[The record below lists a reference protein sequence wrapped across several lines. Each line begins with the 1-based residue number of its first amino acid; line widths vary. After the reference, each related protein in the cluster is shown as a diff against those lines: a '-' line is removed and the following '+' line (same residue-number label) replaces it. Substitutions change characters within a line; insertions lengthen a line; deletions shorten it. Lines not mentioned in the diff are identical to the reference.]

1 MATLSMTVKLASFKH
16 GDGVFHIKALAFAC
30 PRTRSLGS
38 RFFDSTCIVP
48 DSAAAL
54 QGLLTKWPIMAFCSI
69 CQAYLPVWFYK
80 PLFRTLCLIGWWG
93 ETPLLPKSSCG
104 PKVFKILSYPLRPP
118 EKHPFPGAPHQPTEL
133 RGPSVSST
141 CTALFNHQLLV
152 DLPESCQ
159 TCPLARR
166 ARFSST
172 TLTLPP

>member
-38 RFFDSTCIVP
+38 RVFDGTCIVP

-69 CQAYLPVWFYK
+69 RQAYRPPLLVWFYK
-80 PLFRTLCLIGWWG
+80 PLFRTLCLIGWRE

-104 PKVFKILSYPLRPP
+104 PKVFKRFISSDLLNNIHFLGLRTNLQNS
-118 EKHPFPGAPHQPTEL
+118 E
-133 RGPSVSST
+133 
-141 CTALFNHQLLV
+141 
-152 DLPESCQ
+152 DLQSP
-159 TCPLARR
+159 PLAQLC
-166 ARFSST
+166 ST
-172 TLTLPP
+172 TNSLSICQKAVRLAHWLAEQGLAQPP

>member
-1 MATLSMTVKLASFKH
+1 MTVELASFQH
-16 GDGVFHIKALAFAC
+16 GDGVFHIKALAFGC
-30 PRTRSLGS
+30 PRTPSLGS
-38 RFFDSTCIVP
+38 RVFDSTCIVP

-69 CQAYLPVWFYK
+69 HQAYRPPLLVWFYK
-80 PLFRTLCLIGWWG
+80 PLFRTLCLIGWRG
-93 ETPLLPKSSCG
+93 GNATPAKIILWTKGLQ
-104 PKVFKILSYPLRPP
+104 KVYLLRPP
-118 EKHPFPGAPHQPTEL
+118 EQHPFPGAPHQPTEL

-172 TLTLPP
+172 TLTLRP